1 MTTRPIDELVEIV
14 GNGGGLDIQAGNL
27 STDQLTDLTRHNGHN
42 ATIILRGLNDRPTA
56 ELVQIGKN
64 HGGTVIF
71 VLD

>member
-1 MTTRPIDELVEIV
+1 MTTRPIDDLVQIV
-14 GNGGGLDIQAGNL
+14 LNGGGLDIQAGNL
-27 STDQLTDLTRHNGHN
+27 STDQLTHLTKNNGHK

-64 HGGTVIF
+64 HGGSVIF